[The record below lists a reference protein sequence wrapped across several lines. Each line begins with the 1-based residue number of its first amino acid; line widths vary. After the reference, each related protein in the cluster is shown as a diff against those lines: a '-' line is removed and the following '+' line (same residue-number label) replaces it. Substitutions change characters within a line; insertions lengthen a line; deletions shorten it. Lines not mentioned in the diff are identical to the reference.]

1 MTEDIRYPKGKE
13 AVTGYKYE
21 PWHLRYVGKPV
32 AQAIKS
38 KGITL
43 EEYYGIK
50 YFKKEARI
58 KVA

>member
-1 MTEDIRYPKGKE
+1 MIRYPKGKD

-50 YFKKEARI
+50 
-58 KVA
+58 